1 MILEIGIYVR
11 TENGMIGKITHFNK
25 KEIEFDGLLY
35 YCDYENCSDKYC
47 YYETPEELN
56 FITKLS
62 LNLIDLIEVGDF
74 VNGHLVYEI
83 EEHSDGYDKELHLES
98 CEVGSYR
105 IDRYDAKDYIKSILT
120 HEQYETNS
128 YKKGE

>member
-1 MILEIGIYVR
+1 MILEIGMYVR
-11 TENGMIGKITHFNK
+11 TENGMIGKITHFNE

-47 YYETPEELN
+47 YYETLEELN
-56 FITKLS
+56 FITKS
-62 LNLIDLIEVGDF
+62 SFNLIDLIEVGDIVKMIVLSGYF
-74 VNGHLVYEI
+74 GLKKGTPITNEVKDITHLQKLNDDEDI
-83 EEHSDGYDKELHLES
+83 E
-98 CEVGSYR
+98 
-105 IDRYDAKDYIKSILT
+105 IKSILT